1 MYSSVTVQHGV
12 PYRKSNMDRLFHQD
26 ENDRSIKTDVAAA
39 ADKNEQK
46 YRKIIENDEKYEIYQ
61 EEK

>member
-1 MYSSVTVQHGV
+1 
-12 PYRKSNMDRLFHQD
+12 MDRLFHQD

-46 YRKIIENDEKYEIYQ
+46 YRKIIENDEKYEI
-61 EEK
+61 